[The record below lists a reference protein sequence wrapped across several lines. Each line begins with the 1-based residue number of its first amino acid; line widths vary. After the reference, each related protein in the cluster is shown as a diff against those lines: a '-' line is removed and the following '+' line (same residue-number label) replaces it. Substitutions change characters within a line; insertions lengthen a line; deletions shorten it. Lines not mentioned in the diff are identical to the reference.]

1 VLDVMGRETHVGF
14 VAPPGTIE
22 GPTSVVARQSKVAV
36 TEHTWDLMYSHEAR
50 IRIYEG
56 SEAEWVLLRV
66 VPFECPYSPA
76 LVMRFTGDGTALA
89 VTWIVNCRLFFF
101 SVADGSMLS
110 TLYTGLT
117 SVRDV
122 EECDGGWLVACDYT
136 IVFVNGDTGET
147 SVIVGRRAGG
157 HGEVVVSETF
167 FPSALALVP
176 GLGLVVR
183 DCRWGGRVQCFTSPD
198 IAAMGL
204 MSMCR
209 VAWMVATVLGL
220 RFRCRDAGS
229 ASASENCTRARKC
242 QRRTPTSKVSSA

>member
-89 VTWIVNCRLFFF
+89 VTWIPWARINTTTPFSVFPCPHTLKHAMFSGKKSCAQGAGGWRCLCVHTLVNCRLFFF

-122 EECDGGWLVACDYT
+122 EGCDGGWLVACDYT

-167 FPSALALVP
+167 FLLRWLWCLAL
-176 GLGLVVR
+176 GWLYGIAGGVV
-183 DCRWGGRVQCFTSPD
+183 GYSVSPR
-198 IAAMGL
+198 L
-204 MSMCR
+204 TLPPW
-209 VAWMVATVLGL
+209 V
-220 RFRCRDAGS
+220 
-229 ASASENCTRARKC
+229 
-242 QRRTPTSKVSSA
+242 